1 MTDDD
6 VTDTTA
12 NSDRPTLDQRFDD
25 LGNAQL
31 VVVCGLGI
39 TIIGSV
45 LPWFAGAD
53 EIVLGV
59 EGGGLMTLPLA
70 VVVATLF
77 LFRGWTT
84 VTRFVALIGGS
95 AVVSVTFFSLTVNS
109 VFGSYLT
116 LLGGSAVAIGSFLL
130 PVRSSE

>member
-25 LGNAQL
+25 FGNAQL

-45 LPWFAGAD
+45 LPWFAGVD
-53 EIVLGV
+53 EIVLGI
-59 EGGGLMTLPLA
+59 EDGGLFTLPLA

-77 LFRGWTT
+77 LFRGWTK
-84 VTRFVALIGGS
+84 VTRLVALIGGS
-95 AVVSVTFFSLTVNS
+95 AVVSVAFFSLTVNS

-130 PVRSSE
+130 PIRSS